1 VKVVISTDAHESHA
15 LSYIRYGVTMA
26 RRGWL
31 TAADVINTRS
41 VTQFL
46 AALRPK
52 PGSVASPDVAKKKA
66 APPTTASKNQA
77 ARKANR

>member
-1 VKVVISTDAHESHA
+1 VVISTDAHDSGA
-15 LSYIRYGVTMA
+15 LSYIHYGVTMA

-31 TAADVINTRS
+31 TAADVINTRP
-41 VTQFL
+41 VVEFL

-52 PGSVASPDVAKKKA
+52 PGAAGATPVA
-66 APPTTASKNQA
+66 ASKKPA